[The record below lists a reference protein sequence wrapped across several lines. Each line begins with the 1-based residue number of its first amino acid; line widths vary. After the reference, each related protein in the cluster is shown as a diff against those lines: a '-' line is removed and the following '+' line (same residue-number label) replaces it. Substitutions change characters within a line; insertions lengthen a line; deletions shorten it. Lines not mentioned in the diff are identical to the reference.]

1 MIKAIGAS
9 NALALGEAATG
20 VPSQRPDCSPVRLVL
35 EAIYRQRWLF
45 FLIFFAV
52 VGATIALICFKKRQ
66 FQSEMIFLVQ
76 ASRSHSVISADKSQT
91 GGQVQDVTEQQ
102 INSELRLL
110 QSEDVIGAV
119 VDPHWLNVPPQKRAP
134 EEVQEHELKIASFL
148 KHLTLESTNKA
159 NVITATFR
167 GESPEAAAA
176 ALEQL
181 SAAYLA
187 KRRLITRP
195 PG

>member
-1 MIKAIGAS
+1 MTKAIGPS
-9 NALALGEAATG
+9 NALALGGATT
-20 VPSQRPDCSPVRLVL
+20 VSVEPIRSSSVRLVI

-45 FLIFFAV
+45 CFIVFAII
-52 VGATIALICFKKRQ
+52 GATAAVIVLKKKQ

-76 ASRSHSVISADKSQT
+76 ASRSDSVISAGKSSA
-91 GGQVQDVTEQQ
+91 GAQVQDVTEQQ

-110 QSEDVIGAV
+110 QSEDVIGTV
-119 VDPHWLNVPPQKRAP
+119 VDPHWFNIPSKNRTAEQ
-134 EEVQEHELKIASFL
+134 VQEHEEKIAAFL
-148 KHLTLESTNKA
+148 KHLTLEASNKA

-167 GESPEAAAA
+167 AETPEGAAL

-187 KRRLITRP
+187 KRRLITVR
-195 PG
+195 